1 MILYE
6 IIININKNQEEKN
19 MKLAKKFVAHL
30 LMIAMLLSLGVG
42 VQFRDTTVKAAGDY
56 RSLAQNLPLN
66 GTWTADQWITENDTE
81 HWYKFTVAD
90 GGKLTLKFMG
100 YLHSANVLLATE
112 DLSKEIMSGYY
123 WVDGTETSPGTDT
136 DVKVLSAGTYYLKIS
151 HRSST
156 GKYRLCATYES
167 YGLTNQGADSYDSP
181 KVLPLNQT
189 VTGAITATDE
199 VDWYRLNVSNSG
211 NYVIDIT
218 GYLDSVY
225 FTLYN
230 QDLSKEI
237 DTHQWLNGKETTP
250 GKFKENYTLS
260 AGTYYI
266 KIEYRNDRGKYLLS
280 WSALTQEN
288 CSHDYDS
295 TYVYATYLSPG
306 YRLHTCK
313 NCGHQYKDEFSSK
326 KVLNQ
331 VSYPYASA
339 GKRKMTVSFWSVS
352 DADGYQIRY
361 STNKKFKKAV
371 KLVKTKSTRKTIK
384 KLKRRKKYYV
394 QIRAYKKVQGK
405 TVYGKWSAK
414 KSAKIK

>member
-1 MILYE
+1 
-6 IIININKNQEEKN
+6 
-19 MKLAKKFVAHL
+19 MKLAKKLVAHL
-30 LMIAMLLSLGVG
+30 LMIAMLLSLGAG

-66 GTWTADQWITENDTE
+66 GTWTADQWITENNTE

-90 GGKLTLKFMG
+90 GGKLTLKIMAYMKYVYVDLF
-100 YLHSANVLLATE
+100 TE
-112 DLSKEIMSGYY
+112 DLSTDIIN
-123 WVDGTETSPGTDT
+123 VDYFAYGSETAPSTETYT
-136 DVKVLSAGTYYLKIS
+136 KVLSAGTYYLKIS
-151 HRSST
+151 RDT
-156 GKYRLCATYES
+156 YNGKYKLCADYES

-181 KVLPLNQT
+181 QILPINQT
-189 VTGAITATDE
+189 VTGAMTETDKE
-199 VDWYRLNVSNSG
+199 DWYRLNVSSSG
-211 NYVIDIT
+211 NYVIDISA
-218 GYLDSVY
+218 YMRYMDLY
-225 FTLYN
+225 LYN

-237 DTHQWLNGKETTP
+237 GSISYFGGTETAP
-250 GKFKENYTLS
+250 GRVKKNYTLS

-266 KIEYRNDRGKYLLS
+266 KITRDDRGKYLLS

-295 TYVYATYLSPG
+295 TYVYATYLSQG

-361 STNKKFKKAV
+361 STNKKFKSRV
-371 KLVKTKSTRKTIK
+371 KVTKTKSTRKTIK

>member
-1 MILYE
+1 M
-6 IIININKNQEEKN
+6 
-19 MKLAKKFVAHL
+19 AK
-30 LMIAMLLSLGVG
+30 
-42 VQFRDTTVKAAGDY
+42 
-56 RSLAQNLPLN
+56 
-66 GTWTADQWITENDTE
+66 
-81 HWYKFTVAD
+81 
-90 GGKLTLKFMG
+90 
-100 YLHSANVLLATE
+100 
-112 DLSKEIMSGYY
+112 
-123 WVDGTETSPGTDT
+123 
-136 DVKVLSAGTYYLKIS
+136 
-151 HRSST
+151 SSE
-156 GKYRLCATYES
+156 GKY
-167 YGLTNQGADSYDSP
+167 
-181 KVLPLNQT
+181 
-189 VTGAITATDE
+189 
-199 VDWYRLNVSNSG
+199 
-211 NYVIDIT
+211 
-218 GYLDSVY
+218 
-225 FTLYN
+225 F
-230 QDLSKEI
+230 
-237 DTHQWLNGKETTP
+237 
-250 GKFKENYTLS
+250 
-260 AGTYYI
+260 
-266 KIEYRNDRGKYLLS
+266 LS
-280 WSALTQEN
+280 WSALTQQN

-295 TYVYATYLSPG
+295 TYVDATYLSQG